1 VTDGDA
7 PPPRPREPVAR
18 EHPRAGTTVFVVDD
32 EREMV
37 DLIALGLKKR
47 GFHIVPFTSGNDAL
61 AAISNHDVDV
71 IVTDLNMKGI
81 TGLELCQRV
90 AADRPDI
97 PVLMLTAFGSFETAV
112 GAIRAGAYDF
122 VTKPVEIEALAIAIR
137 RAAEHRAL
145 RGEVKRLREV
155 VANTRRHGELIGA
168 SPAMQQIYQLI
179 DQVSATDA
187 TVLITGESGTGKEV
201 VAREIHHRSRR
212 TGQPFVVVNCAAVPE
227 QLLES
232 ELFGHAKGAFTDAKH
247 SRQGLFQQAN
257 GGTLFLD
264 EIGEMA
270 LTLQPKL
277 LRALQE
283 RKVRPVGAEAEISVD
298 VRLLTATNRELEDM
312 VEDKRFRED
321 LYYRINVIHLPL
333 PPLRARGGD
342 VLLLAQHLLRHFA
355 AVFEKKVMGLSAAAA
370 ERMMSYDW
378 PGNVR
383 ELGNCLER
391 AVALAHFEE
400 IQVEDLPDKIR
411 HARRATTMQG
421 GELPELLTLEE
432 VERRHVQ
439 RVLEACNGNR
449 TDAAKIL
456 GLDRKTLY
464 RKLLRWGVGDE

>member
-1 VTDGDA
+1 M
-7 PPPRPREPVAR
+7 
-18 EHPRAGTTVFVVDD
+18 TTVFVVDD

-37 DLIALGLKKR
+37 DLIAVGLKKR
-47 GFHIVPFTSGNDAL
+47 GFSIVPFSTGADAV
-61 AAISNHDVDV
+61 AAIPAHDVDV
-71 IVTDLNMKGI
+71 IVTDLNMKGM

-90 AADRPDI
+90 VADRPDL

-122 VTKPVEIEALAIAIR
+122 VTKPVEIEALAIAVR

-145 RGEVKRLREV
+145 RGEIKRLREA
-155 VANTRRHGELIGA
+155 VALTRGRGDLVGA
-168 SPAMQQIYQLI
+168 SPSMQQVYTLI
-179 DQVSATDA
+179 DQVSTTDA

-201 VAREIHHRSRR
+201 VARTIHDKSKRKE
-212 TGQPFVVVNCAAVPE
+212 GPFIAINCAAVPE
-227 QLLES
+227 ALLES
-232 ELFGHAKGAFTDAKH
+232 ELFGHAKGAFTDAKQ
-247 SRQGLFQQAN
+247 SRQGLFQQAH

-270 LTLQPKL
+270 LALQPKL
-277 LRALQE
+277 LRAIQE
-283 RKVRPVGAEAEISVD
+283 RKVRPVGAESEITID
-298 VRLLTATNRELEDM
+298 VRLVAATNRDLEDM

-321 LYYRINVIHLPL
+321 LYYRINVIHIPL

-342 VLLLAQHLLRHFA
+342 VLLLAQHMLRHYA
-355 AVFEKKVMGLSAAAA
+355 AVFDKKVIGLSPAAS
-370 ERMMSYDW
+370 ERMMAYDW

-400 IQVEDLPDKIR
+400 IQVEDLPEKIR
-411 HARRATTMQG
+411 NQQSRRNPSMSG
-421 GELPELLTLEE
+421 NEIPELLTLEE
-432 VERRHVQ
+432 VERRHVL
-439 RVLEACNGNR
+439 RVLEACHGNR

-464 RKLLRWGVGDE
+464 RKLLRWGVSDE

>member
-1 VTDGDA
+1 M
-7 PPPRPREPVAR
+7 
-18 EHPRAGTTVFVVDD
+18 TTIFVVDD

-37 DLIALGLKKR
+37 ELIALGLKRR
-47 GFHIVPFTSGNDAL
+47 GFTIVPFANGADAL
-61 AAISNHDVDV
+61 AAIPNHDVDV
-71 IVTDLNMKGI
+71 IVTDLNMKGM
-81 TGLELCQRV
+81 TGLELCQHI

-122 VTKPVEIEALAIAIR
+122 VTKPVEIEALAIAVR

-145 RGEVKRLREV
+145 RGEVKRLSEV
-155 VANTRRHGELIGA
+155 VANTRGRGDLIGSSA
-168 SPAMQQIYQLI
+168 AMQQVYGLI

-201 VAREIHHRSRR
+201 VARGIHNRSKRAS
-212 TGQPFVVVNCAAVPE
+212 GPFIAINCAAVPE

-232 ELFGHAKGAFTDAKH
+232 ELFGHADAKQ
-247 SRQGLFQQAN
+247 SRPGLFQQAH

-270 LTLQPKL
+270 LILQPKL

-283 RKVRPVGAEAEISVD
+283 RKVRPVGGEAEIQID
-298 VRLLTATNRELEDM
+298 VRLVTATNRDLEDM

-321 LYYRINVIHLPL
+321 LYYRINVIHIPL

-342 VLLLAQHLLRHFA
+342 VLLLAQHMLRHYA
-355 AVFEKKVMGLSAAAA
+355 AVFDKKVIGVSAAAA
-370 ERMMSYDW
+370 ERMMTYDW

-391 AVALAHFEE
+391 AVALARFEE
-400 IQVEDLPDKIR
+400 IQVEDLPEKIR
-411 HARRATTMQG
+411 SSRHRMSLSGT
-421 GELPELLTLEE
+421 ELPELLALEE
-432 VERRHVQ
+432 IERRHVL
-439 RVLEACNGNR
+439 RVLEACDGNR
-449 TDAAKIL
+449 TDAAKML

-464 RKLLRWGVGDE
+464 RKLLRWGVNEE

>member
-1 VTDGDA
+1 M
-7 PPPRPREPVAR
+7 
-18 EHPRAGTTVFVVDD
+18 TTVFVIDD

-47 GFHIVPFTSGNDAL
+47 GFTVVPFGSGADAL
-61 AAISNHDVDV
+61 AAIPGRDVDV
-71 IVTDLNMKGI
+71 IVTDLNMKGMN
-81 TGLELCQRV
+81 GLELCQRV
-90 AADRPDI
+90 VADRPDI

-145 RGEVKRLREV
+145 RGEVRRLREV
-155 VANTRRHGELIGA
+155 VANTRGRGELLGA
-168 SPAMQQIYQLI
+168 SPAMQQVFQLI

-201 VAREIHHRSRR
+201 VAREIHNRSRR
-212 TGQPFVVVNCAAVPE
+212 ASGPFVAVNCAAVPE
-227 QLLES
+227 ALLES
-232 ELFGHAKGAFTDAKH
+232 ELFGHAKGAFTDAKQN
-247 SRQGLFQQAN
+247 RAGLFQQAG

-270 LTLQPKL
+270 LVLQPKL

-283 RKVRPVGAEAEISVD
+283 RKVRPVGAEAEVAID
-298 VRLLTATNRELEDM
+298 VRLVAATNRDLEEM

-321 LYYRINVIHLPL
+321 LYYRINVIHVPL

-342 VLLLAQHLLRHFA
+342 VLLLAQHLLRHYA
-355 AVFEKKVMGLSAAAA
+355 AVFDKKVVGISTAAA
-370 ERMMSYDW
+370 ERLMTYEW

-383 ELGNCLER
+383 ELSNCLER
-391 AVALAHFEE
+391 AVALANFEE
-400 IQVEDLPDKIR
+400 IQVDDLPDKIR
-411 HARRATTMQG
+411 ASAARRHPTLSG
-421 GELPELLTLEE
+421 NEIPELLTLEE
-432 VERRHVQ
+432 IERRHVI
-439 RVLEACNGNR
+439 RVLEACEGNR
-449 TDAAKIL
+449 TDAAKML

-464 RKLLRWGVGDE
+464 RKLLRWGVGDGS